1 MQGSSIWQ
9 PQGRESV
16 TPAKLDWRAL
26 ERKWQKKWD
35 WRKIHETDSDSRRPK
50 YYVTA
55 AYPYPN
61 SPQHIGHARTYTI
74 ADVNARYHRMRG
86 YNTLFPMGFHYTGSP
101 LFAMAKRLR
110 EGDPEIVEAF
120 TRIYGIPR
128 SMQEK
133 LKDPKSMAS
142 YFRDDIK
149 KGMVEIGLSIDWRR
163 EFTTIDPLYSRY
175 IEWHFRTL
183 NQKGLITRGTHPVAW
198 CPNDK
203 SPVGVVDTQ
212 GDVEPEIGDSY
223 LVKFEKEG
231 VFYPTSTLRP
241 ETVFGVTNLWVNPK
255 ATYVRATVNEE
266 SWVISRETVGKLQHQ
281 NHKVVVERE
290 IPAGELLWNTV
301 RNPVTGNDF
310 PIFPGSF
317 VDPDNG
323 TGVVMS
329 VPGHAPYDYQA
340 LIDLKERYAGS
351 AEAGPILQATN
362 PISIIRLEGFSD
374 FPAKDQIK
382 KFEVKDQNDP
392 RLEPATQELY
402 SREFHDGV
410 MRENTGSYSGM
421 PVAKA
426 REAIVQELTR
436 QGKIETLLELRNAP
450 VVCRCGTKCLVHILE
465 NQWFINYGDLEWK
478 KLAHKCLDQLV
489 ILPEEIR
496 AEFNYTLDW
505 LRERA
510 CARTVGLGTKLPWDP
525 SWTIEAL
532 SDSVVYMAYYILSK
546 YFAKDWVVFKKFEK
560 DTSELPDAF
569 FNFTLLGEG
578 AIDGVAKETGVP
590 KRILSAIRTEFE
602 YFYPV
607 DMRHS
612 ARELVSNHLSFY
624 IFHHSTLF
632 PERQWPKG
640 IVANGFVLM
649 EGAKMSKSL
658 QNIIPLRQGIAR
670 FGADPVRVGVL
681 ATAELGQDTDF
692 SEGLAASIQ
701 QRLAILIGQARR
713 LGAKKTAGKSKT
725 SILDRWMIS
734 RLSIAVLTA
743 TNALDRLR
751 VREAIN
757 IILYQLDNDAAW
769 YKRRLG
775 PRKPRSDNRDRIL
788 RRVLETRTRM
798 MAPLAPHTAEEIWSR
813 IGNKGFVVQ
822 SDWPE
827 EVENERDP
835 KAELAEALVR
845 QLLDDTSE
853 ILKATGMTPKR
864 IAYFTAAD
872 WKWQVYLKALKAAG
886 EKNRQGDFIK
896 EIMGDPLLR
905 SLGKNAADYASKALK
920 QANQMPDEM
929 RQSRL
934 QDGITAEKTIFANAA
949 DFYQREFKSP
959 INVWKEGDTG
969 ISDPKDRARMS
980 EPYRPAIYLE

>member
-1 MQGSSIWQ
+1 
-9 PQGRESV
+9 
-16 TPAKLDWRAL
+16 
-26 ERKWQKKWD
+26 
-35 WRKIHETDSDSRRPK
+35 
-50 YYVTA
+50 
-55 AYPYPN
+55 
-61 SPQHIGHARTYTI
+61 
-74 ADVNARYHRMRG
+74 
-86 YNTLFPMGFHYTGSP
+86 
-101 LFAMAKRLR
+101 MAKRLR
-110 EGDPEIVEAF
+110 ENEPEIVETF
-120 TRIYGIPR
+120 TKIYGIPL
-128 SMQEK
+128 STQEK

-142 YFRDDIK
+142 YFRGDIK
-149 KGMVEIGLSIDWRR
+149 KGMVEIGFSIDWRR

-203 SPVGVVDTQ
+203 SPVGVVDTE
-212 GDVEPEIGDSY
+212 GDVEPEIGESY
-223 LVKFEKEG
+223 LVKFEKDG
-231 VFYPTSTLRP
+231 VIYPTSSLRP
-241 ETVFGVTNLWVNPK
+241 ETVFGVTNLWVNPE
-255 ATYVRATVNEE
+255 ATYVQARVDGDF
-266 SWVISRETVGKLQHQ
+266 WVISRESVEKLQHQ
-281 NHKVVVERE
+281 NRKVAVEHE
-290 IPAGELLWNTV
+290 VPASELLWKTV
-301 RNPVTGNDF
+301 RNPVTGNEI
-310 PIFPGSF
+310 PVFPGSF
-317 VDPDNG
+317 VEPDNG

-340 LIDLKERYAGS
+340 LADLKERYAGS
-351 AEAGPILQATN
+351 AEAAPILLATN
-362 PISIIRLEGFSD
+362 PISIISLEGFSNLPSAD
-374 FPAKDQIK
+374 LIQ
-382 KFEVKDQNDP
+382 KFGIKDQNDP
-392 RLEPATQELY
+392 HLQHATQELY
-402 SREFHDGV
+402 SKEFHDGV
-410 MRENTGSYSGM
+410 MKENTGVYSGM

-436 QGKIETLLELRNAP
+436 QRKIETLLELRNAP

-465 NQWFINYGDLEWK
+465 NQWFINYGDPEWK
-478 KLAHKCLDQLV
+478 KLAHKCLDQMI

-510 CARTVGLGTKLPWDP
+510 CARTVGLGTNLPWD
-525 SWTIEAL
+525 SNWIIEAL

-546 YFAKDWVVFKKFEK
+546 YFTKDWVVFKKFEK
-560 DTSELPDAF
+560 DTSKLPDAF

-578 AIDGVAKETGVP
+578 AVDRVAEETGIP
-590 KRILSAIRTEFE
+590 KKILNGIRAEFE

-701 QRLAILIGQARR
+701 ERLATLLGQARKQ
-713 LGAKKTAGKSKT
+713 GAKKKAGKSKPST
-725 SILDRWMIS
+725 LDRWMIS
-734 RLSIAVLTA
+734 RLSNAVQTA
-743 TNALDRLR
+743 TIALDRLR

-757 IILYQLDNDAAW
+757 IILYQLDNDIGW

-775 PRKPRSDNRDRIL
+775 PKKPRSDNRDRTL

-822 SDWPE
+822 STWPE
-827 EVENERDP
+827 EGENEKDP
-835 KAELAEALVR
+835 SAERAEGLVR
-845 QLLDDTSE
+845 QVLEDTSE
-853 ILKATGMTPKR
+853 IEKATGITPKR
-864 IAYFTAAD
+864 IAYYTAAN
-872 WKWQVYLKALKAAG
+872 WKWQVYLKALKSAE
-886 EKNRQGDFIK
+886 EKMRQGDFIK
-896 EIMGDPLLR
+896 EVMGDPLFR
-905 SLGKNAADYASKALK
+905 SLGKAAADYAGKVLH

-929 RQSRL
+929 RKSRI
-934 QDGITAEKTIFANAA
+934 QDGVTAEKTIFADAA
-949 DFYQREFKSP
+949 DFYQREFKCT
-959 INVWKEGDTG
+959 INVWKEGDQG
-969 ISDPKDRARMS
+969 ITDPKGRARMA

>member
-1 MQGSSIWQ
+1 LQ
-9 PQGRESV
+9 PQRRESAI
-16 TPAKLDWRAL
+16 PAKLDWRAL
-26 ERKWQKKWD
+26 ERKWQKKWN
-35 WRKIHETDSDSRRPK
+35 WRKIHETDPDPRKPK

-74 ADVNARYHRMRG
+74 ADVNARYHRMKG

-110 EGDPEIVEAF
+110 EGEPEIVETF
-120 TRIYGIPR
+120 TKIYGIPP
-128 SMQEK
+128 STQEK
-133 LKDPKSMAS
+133 LKDPKAMAA
-142 YFRDDIK
+142 YFREDIK
-149 KGMVEIGLSIDWRR
+149 KGMVEIGFSIDWRR

-212 GDVEPEIGDSY
+212 GDVEPEIGESF
-223 LVKFEKEG
+223 LVKFQRDG
-231 VFYPTSTLRP
+231 AFYPTSTLRP
-241 ETVFGVTNLWVNPK
+241 ETVFGVTNLWVNPE
-255 ATYVRATVNEE
+255 ATYVRARVDEE
-266 SWVISRETVGKLQHQ
+266 SWIISRETVERLQHQ
-281 NHKVVVERE
+281 NHKVVVEQE
-290 IPAGELLWNTV
+290 MKASELLWKTV
-301 RNPVTGNDF
+301 RNPVTDSEI

-317 VDPDNG
+317 VEPDNG

-340 LIDLKERYAGS
+340 LADLKERYAGS
-351 AEAGPILQATN
+351 AEAGRVLQATN
-362 PISIIRLEGFSD
+362 PISIIKLEGFSD
-374 FPAKDQIK
+374 LPAADLIQ
-382 KFEVKDQNDP
+382 KFGVKDQNDP
-392 RLEPATQELY
+392 HLEHATQELY
-402 SREFHDGV
+402 SKEFHDGI
-410 MRENTGSYSGM
+410 MKENTGSYSGM

-426 REAIVQELTR
+426 REAIVQDLTR

-465 NQWFINYGDLEWK
+465 NQWFINYGDPEWK
-478 KLAHKCLDQLV
+478 KLAHKCLDQMI

-510 CARTVGLGTKLPWDP
+510 CARTVGLGTKLPWDQN
-525 SWTIEAL
+525 WTIEAL

-546 YFAKDWVVFKKFEK
+546 YFTRDWVVFKKFEK
-560 DTSELPDAF
+560 DTSRLPDAF
-569 FNFTLLGEG
+569 FNFALLGKG
-578 AIDGVAKETGVP
+578 SVDSVAKETAIP
-590 KRILSAIRTEFE
+590 KRVLAAIRSEFE

-701 QRLAILIGQARR
+701 ERLAALLGQARKI
-713 LGAKKTAGKSKT
+713 GAKKTAGKSKP
-725 SILDRWMIS
+725 SALDRWMIS
-734 RLSIAVLTA
+734 RLGGAVQTA
-743 TNALDRLR
+743 TSALDRLR

-757 IILYQLDNDAAW
+757 IILYQLDNDVAW

-775 PRKPRSDNRDRIL
+775 PKKPRSGNRDRIL

-822 SDWPE
+822 SKWPE
-827 EVENERDP
+827 EDENEKDP
-835 KAELAEALVR
+835 SAERAETLVR
-845 QLLDDTSE
+845 QVLEDTGE
-853 ILKATGMTPKR
+853 ILKATGISPKR
-864 IAYFTAAD
+864 IAYYSAAD
-872 WKWQVYLKALKAAG
+872 WKWQVYLRALKAAEEKSKQG
-886 EKNRQGDFIK
+886 EFMKDV
-896 EIMGDPLLR
+896 MGDPVLR
-905 SLGKNAADYASKALK
+905 SMGKTAADYASKALQ

-929 RQSRL
+929 RKSRI
-934 QDGITAEKTIFANAA
+934 QDGIIAEKTIFADAA
-949 DFYQREFKSP
+949 DFYQREYKCA
-959 INVWKEGDTG
+959 INVWKEGDSG
-969 ISDPKDRARMS
+969 ISDPKGRARMS

>member
-1 MQGSSIWQ
+1 
-9 PQGRESV
+9 
-16 TPAKLDWRAL
+16 
-26 ERKWQKKWD
+26 
-35 WRKIHETDSDSRRPK
+35 
-50 YYVTA
+50 
-55 AYPYPN
+55 
-61 SPQHIGHARTYTI
+61 
-74 ADVNARYHRMRG
+74 
-86 YNTLFPMGFHYTGSP
+86 
-101 LFAMAKRLR
+101 MAKRLR
-110 EGDPEIVEAF
+110 ENEPEIVETF
-120 TRIYGIPR
+120 SRIYGIPP
-128 SMQEK
+128 STQEK

-142 YFRDDIK
+142 YFREDIK
-149 KGMVEIGLSIDWRR
+149 KGMVEIGFSIDWRR

-203 SPVGVVDTQ
+203 SPVGVVDTE
-212 GDVEPEIGDSY
+212 GDVEPEIGESY
-223 LVKFEKEG
+223 LVKFEKDG
-231 VFYPTSTLRP
+231 VIYPTSSLRP
-241 ETVFGVTNLWVNPK
+241 ETVFGVTNLWVNPE
-255 ATYVRATVNEE
+255 ATYVQARVDGDF
-266 SWVISRETVGKLQHQ
+266 WVISRESVEKLQHQ
-281 NHKVVVERE
+281 NRKVAVEHE
-290 IPAGELLWNTV
+290 VPASELLWKTV
-301 RNPVTGNDF
+301 RNPVTGNEI
-310 PIFPGSF
+310 PVFPGSF
-317 VDPDNG
+317 VEPDNG

-340 LIDLKERYAGS
+340 LADLKERYAGS
-351 AEAGPILQATN
+351 AEAAPILLATN
-362 PISIIRLEGFSD
+362 PISIISLEGFSNLPSAD
-374 FPAKDQIK
+374 LIQ
-382 KFEVKDQNDP
+382 KFGIKDQNDP
-392 RLEPATQELY
+392 HLQHATQELY
-402 SREFHDGV
+402 SKEFHDGV
-410 MRENTGSYSGM
+410 MKENTGGYSGM

-426 REAIVQELTR
+426 RDAIVQELTR

-465 NQWFINYGDLEWK
+465 NQWFINYGDSEWK
-478 KLAHKCLDQLV
+478 KLAHKCLDQMI
-489 ILPEEIR
+489 ILPDEIR

-510 CARTVGLGTKLPWDP
+510 CARTVGLGTKLPWD
-525 SWTIEAL
+525 SNWIIEAL

-546 YFAKDWVVFKKFEK
+546 YFTKDWVVFKKVEK
-560 DTSELPDAF
+560 DTSKLPDAF

-578 AIDGVAKETGVP
+578 TVDTVAEETGIP
-590 KRILSAIRTEFE
+590 KRILAGIRAEFE

-632 PERQWPKG
+632 PARQWPKG

-658 QNIIPLRQGIAR
+658 QNIVPLRQGIAR

-701 QRLAILIGQARR
+701 ERLATLLGQARKQ
-713 LGAKKTAGKSKT
+713 GAKKTAGKSKPST
-725 SILDRWMIS
+725 LDRWMIS
-734 RLSIAVLTA
+734 RLSNAVQTA
-743 TNALDRLR
+743 TIALDRLR

-757 IILYQLDNDAAW
+757 IILYQLDNDIGW

-775 PRKPRSDNRDRIL
+775 PKKPRSDNRDRTL

-822 SDWPE
+822 STWPE
-827 EVENERDP
+827 EGENEKDP
-835 KAELAEALVR
+835 SAERAEALVR
-845 QLLDDTSE
+845 QVLEDTSE
-853 ILKATGMTPKR
+853 IEKATGITPKR
-864 IAYFTAAD
+864 IAYYTAAN
-872 WKWQVYLKALKAAG
+872 WKWQIYLKALKSAE
-886 EKNRQGDFIK
+886 EKMRQGDFIK
-896 EIMGDPLLR
+896 EVMGDPLFR
-905 SLGKNAADYASKALK
+905 SLGKAVADYASKTLQ

-929 RQSRL
+929 RKSRI
-934 QDGITAEKTIFANAA
+934 QDGVTAEKTIFADAA
-949 DFYQREFKSP
+949 DFYQREFKCT
-959 INVWKEGDTG
+959 INVWKEGDQG
-969 ISDPKDRARMS
+969 IIDPKGRARMA

>member
-1 MQGSSIWQ
+1 MWWSRRRGSVI
-9 PQGRESV
+9 
-16 TPAKLDWRAL
+16 PAKLDWRAL
-26 ERKWQKKWD
+26 ERKWQKKWN
-35 WRKIHETDSDSRRPK
+35 WRKIHETDPDSRKPK

-74 ADVNARYHRMRG
+74 ADVNARYHRMKG

-110 EGDPEIVEAF
+110 EGEPEIVETF
-120 TRIYGIPR
+120 TKIYGIPR
-128 SMQEK
+128 STQER
-133 LKDPKSMAS
+133 LKDPKAMAS

-149 KGMVEIGLSIDWRR
+149 KGMIEIGFSIDWRR

-175 IEWHFRTL
+175 IEWHFQTL

-198 CPNDK
+198 CPNDN

-212 GDVEPEIGDSY
+212 GDVEPEIGESY
-223 LVKFEKEG
+223 LVKFEKDG

-241 ETVFGVTNLWVNPK
+241 ETVFGVTNIWVNPE
-255 ATYVRATVNEE
+255 ATYVRAKVDAE
-266 SWVISRETVGKLQHQ
+266 SWIVSRETVEKLQHQ
-281 NHKVVVERE
+281 NRKVVIERE
-290 IPAGELLWNTV
+290 IQTSELLWKTV
-301 RNPVTGNDF
+301 RNPVTNNDV
-310 PIFPGSF
+310 PVFPGSF
-317 VDPDNG
+317 VEPDNG

-340 LIDLKERYAGS
+340 LTDLKESYAGS

-374 FPAKDQIK
+374 LPAADLIQ
-382 KFEVKDQNDP
+382 KFRVKDQNDP
-392 RLEPATQELY
+392 HLEHATQELY
-402 SREFHDGV
+402 SKEFHDGI
-410 MRENTGSYSGM
+410 MKENTGSYSGM

-465 NQWFINYGDLEWK
+465 NQWFINYGDPDWK
-478 KLAHKCLDQLV
+478 KLAHKCLDQMT

-546 YFAKDWVVFKKFEK
+546 YFTKDWVVFKKFEK
-560 DTSELPDAF
+560 DASKLPDAF
-569 FNFTLLGEG
+569 FNFALLGKG
-578 AIDGVAKETGVP
+578 AVDTVAEQTGIP
-590 KRILSAIRTEFE
+590 KRVLAAIRSEFE

-649 EGAKMSKSL
+649 EGTKMSKSI

-701 QRLAILIGQARR
+701 ERLATLLGQARK
-713 LGAKKTAGKSKT
+713 LGVKKTAGKSKPST
-725 SILDRWMIS
+725 LDKWMIS
-734 RLSIAVLTA
+734 RLGGAVQTA

-757 IILYQLDNDAAW
+757 IILYQLDNDVAW

-775 PRKPRSDNRDRIL
+775 PKKPRSDNRNRII
-788 RRVLETRTRM
+788 RKVLETRTRM

-822 SDWPE
+822 SNWPE
-827 EVENERDP
+827 EDENEKDP
-835 KAELAEALVR
+835 RAELAEGLVR
-845 QLLDDTSE
+845 QVLDDTGE
-853 ILKATGMTPKR
+853 ILKATGITPRR
-864 IAYFTAAD
+864 IAYYTAAD
-872 WKWQVYLKALKAAG
+872 WKWQVYLKALKAAEEKRKQG
-886 EKNRQGDFIK
+886 EFMKDV
-896 EIMGDPLLR
+896 MGDPLLR
-905 SLGKNAADYASKALK
+905 SLGKTAADYASKALQ

-929 RQSRL
+929 RKSRI
-934 QDGITAEKTIFANAA
+934 QEGMVSEKPIFVDAA
-949 DFYQREFKSP
+949 DFYQPEFKCA
-959 INVWKEGDTG
+959 INVWKEGDSG
-969 ISDPKDRARMS
+969 IGDPKGRAKMA